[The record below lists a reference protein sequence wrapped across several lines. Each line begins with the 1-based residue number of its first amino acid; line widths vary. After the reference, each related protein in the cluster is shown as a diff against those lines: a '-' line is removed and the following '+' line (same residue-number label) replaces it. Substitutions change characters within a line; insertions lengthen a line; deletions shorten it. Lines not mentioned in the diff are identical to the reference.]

1 VTRKRTQFVRASQ
14 RDDRRVIVSNWIP
27 GRAIPIN
34 VPGEDLTPEDMARVS
49 ADDWADLHTLAR
61 GYCRTVDATR
71 SRKRCDGSA
80 TVTRSGYGRY
90 GTDDV
95 SDDVTQDAVLMFAS
109 RLRDVLKSCASAFV
123 MIDTRET
130 VAWLYRRKEGR
141 EMTITRKTLQR
152 WAVRDAAARN
162 GYRLD
167 VPPDEITETPG
178 AQRMRGV
185 PHAENVTALASASGV
200 SQLSEAIMR
209 KAWGD
214 GTDFP
219 TLSKVLFLAS
229 EADNLKREGILSTV
243 AQAEHGGVYGSR
255 RNVRRTRDRGRQ
267 EWESLSERIDEARE
281 EMVYKSMRPS
291 ETTVRDAPTE

>member
-1 VTRKRTQFVRASQ
+1 M
-14 RDDRRVIVSNWIP
+14 SNWIP

-34 VPGEDLTPEDMARVS
+34 VPGGDLAPEDMSRVT
-49 ADDWADLHTLAR
+49 ADDWTDLRTLAR

-71 SRKRCDGSA
+71 SRKRMDGSA
-80 TVTRSGYGRY
+80 TVTRSGHGLY
-90 GTDDV
+90 GTDDI
-95 SDDVTQDAVLMFAS
+95 SDDVTQDAVLLFAA
-109 RLRDVLKSCASAFV
+109 RLRDVLKSCPTASQWV
-123 MIDTRET
+123 DSRE
-130 VAWLYRRKEGR
+130 VAGWQYRRKDGQ
-141 EMTITRKTLQR
+141 TTIITRKTLLR

-185 PHAENVTALASASGV
+185 PHVETVTALATATGV

-214 GTDFP
+214 GTEYP

-229 EADNLKREGILSTV
+229 EADNLKREGILATV
-243 AQAEHGGVYGSR
+243 AQAEHGGAYGSR
-255 RNVRRTRDRGRQ
+255 WNVRRTRDKARR
-267 EWESLSERIDEARE
+267 EWETLSERLDQARDE
-281 EMVYKSMRPS
+281 MIHHSIRPS
-291 ETTVRDAPTE
+291 ETAKRAEHTE

>member
-1 VTRKRTQFVRASQ
+1 M
-14 RDDRRVIVSNWIP
+14 SNWVP
-27 GRAIPIN
+27 GRAIPVN
-34 VPGEDLTPEDMARVS
+34 VPGHDLTPEDMARVT
-49 ADDWADLHTLAR
+49 ADDWADLRTLAR

-71 SRKRCDGSA
+71 SRKRVDGSA
-80 TVTRSGYGRY
+80 TITRSGYGLY

-95 SDDVTQDAVLMFAS
+95 SDDVTQDAVLLFAR
-109 RLRDVLKSCASAFV
+109 RLRDVLKSCPTVSEQ
-123 MIDTRET
+123 IDTGET
-130 VAWLYRRKEGR
+130 ESWEYRRKDGQT
-141 EMTITRKTLQR
+141 MIITRKTLQR

-185 PHAENVTALASASGV
+185 PHAEHVTALATATGV

-214 GTDFP
+214 GHEYP
-219 TLSKVLFLAS
+219 TLAKVIFLAS

-243 AQAEHGGVYGSR
+243 AQAEYGGSYGSR
-255 RNVRRTRDRGRQ
+255 RNVRRARDKARR
-267 EWESLSERIDEARE
+267 EWEALSERLDQARDE
-281 EMVYKSMRPS
+281 MIHQGMRPS
-291 ETTVRDAPTE
+291 ETTKPTDQAE

>member
-1 VTRKRTQFVRASQ
+1 M
-14 RDDRRVIVSNWIP
+14 SNWIP

-34 VPGEDLTPEDMARVS
+34 VPGDDLTPEDMSRVTP
-49 ADDWADLHTLAR
+49 DDWADVRTLAR
-61 GYCRTVDATR
+61 GYCRAVDATR
-71 SRKRCDGSA
+71 SRKRMDGSA
-80 TVTRSGYGRY
+80 TVTRSGRGVY

-109 RLRDVLKSCASAFV
+109 RLRDVLKSCPTASLWV
-123 MIDTRET
+123 DSRE
-130 VAWLYRRKEGR
+130 VAAWQYRRKDGQ
-141 EMTITRKTLQR
+141 TTIITRKTLLR

-185 PHAENVTALASASGV
+185 PHAENVTALATATGV

-214 GTDFP
+214 GSDFP
-219 TLSKVLFLAS
+219 TLAKVLFLAS
-229 EADNLKREGILSTV
+229 EADDLKRAGILSTV
-243 AQAEHGGVYGSR
+243 AQAEHGGAYGSR
-255 RNVRRTRDRGRQ
+255 WNVRRTRDKGLR
-267 EWESLSERIDEARE
+267 EWETLSERLDDARD
-281 EMVYKSMRPS
+281 EMVHTSMRPS
-291 ETTVRDAPTE
+291 ETTGRAEQAD